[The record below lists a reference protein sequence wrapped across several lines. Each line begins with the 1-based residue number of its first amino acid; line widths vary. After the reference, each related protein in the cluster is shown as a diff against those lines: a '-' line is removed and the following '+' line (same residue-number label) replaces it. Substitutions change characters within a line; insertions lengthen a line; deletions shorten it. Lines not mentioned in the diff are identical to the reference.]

1 MNLIGRIDQAEK
13 VCKALGLNLKLES
26 IFSNTPV
33 RRATINGYLGQG
45 NPRGW
50 VEFKGEAETFDE
62 ALIIA
67 SGKAYKAGMAD
78 LRNRRADIS
87 ESAQEVAGK
96 MSALEDL

>member
-13 VCKALGLNLKLES
+13 VCKALGLNLKMES
-26 IFSNTPV
+26 IFSSAPV
-33 RRATINGYLGQG
+33 RRAKISGYLS
-45 NPRGW
+45 RDF
-50 VEFKGEAETFDE
+50 VSFEGEGETFDE

-67 SGKAYKAGMAD
+67 SGKAYQAGMAD

-87 ESAQEVAGK
+87 ESAQEVAGR